1 MVNDKVPKRKLT
13 YVSPRKSRNYS
24 VFYSEEGG
32 FMSTDALDQTTDKLY
47 FLGVID
53 ILTPYD
59 LKKKA
64 EHLIKGIVQDKVE
77 KQKN

>member
-1 MVNDKVPKRKLT
+1 
-13 YVSPRKSRNYS
+13 
-24 VFYSEEGG
+24 
-32 FMSTDALDQTTDKLY
+32 MSTDALDQTTDKLY